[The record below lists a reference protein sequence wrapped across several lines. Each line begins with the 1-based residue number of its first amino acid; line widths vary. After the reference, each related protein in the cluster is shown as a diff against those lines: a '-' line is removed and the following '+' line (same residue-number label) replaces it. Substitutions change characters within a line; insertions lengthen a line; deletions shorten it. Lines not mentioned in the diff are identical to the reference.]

1 MLSRRQFLGLA
12 GGATVPLALPGCA
25 VSPPVRKDIF
35 PEFGDPARPYLGL
48 ATSLREEYYYEAR
61 LEGAQYID
69 IEYQLQFYCR
79 CSIYVIKDHDAIKGG
94 KDVWQR
100 WQRK

>member
-12 GGATVPLALPGCA
+12 GGATVSLALQGCA

-48 ATSLREEYYYEAR
+48 ATSLREE
-61 LEGAQYID
+61 Q
-69 IEYQLQFYCR
+69 
-79 CSIYVIKDHDAIKGG
+79 KH
-94 KDVWQR
+94 
-100 WQRK
+100 